1 MKSLMMCVCVH
12 KWVEYI
18 LFASLLVV
26 VCIIFAIMGYFYT
39 YIDPVK
45 IEAQFAYSEPEEDKN
60 RRSLEMVGR
69 GNGYRKRSDS
79 SSSDEMTTRESRM

>member
-1 MKSLMMCVCVH
+1 MFLFS
-12 KWVEYI
+12 KWAEYI

-26 VCIIFAIMGYFYT
+26 VCFIFAIMGYFYT

-45 IEAQFAYSEPEEDKN
+45 IESQFAHSELEEDKK

-69 GNGYRKRSDS
+69 SSGFEKRSDS
-79 SSSDEMTTRESRM
+79 SSSDEMTTKESKM

>member
-1 MKSLMMCVCVH
+1 MCVCVH
-12 KWVEYI
+12 KWAEYI

-45 IEAQFAYSEPEEDKN
+45 IEAQFAYSEPEEEKK